1 MEPRSWGILVHGT
14 RFVFRD
20 NKDAHET
27 YHPRSSIAHSPPA
40 QHGFSQFSFH
50 DAIMAAVTSLV
61 SKYEQISQRPAS
73 LQTTKRVHVKRY
85 DMPLQQS
92 TLSFARVPPTTA
104 NTTKR
109 VSRTSSS
116 KQITPPAEDVD
127 EDTIVVIVPDEPIID
142 GHEDIPL
149 LTPSESL
156 ADASSSSSE
165 TPKVQSPVR
174 SRPKRV
180 SEPRRTRTS
189 TTVAKHSSA
198 AEADTGASEKLRNIS
213 GDTLVADASLSQT
226 SLVRDS
232 VNKLNMTWDVNMELD
247 KLAERQRT
255 LEEKDEADDTT
266 SIILSEETKATG
278 TKSKGAK
285 RVKIEENNQKWE
297 QRRKSA
303 DKNASRRSS
312 RASMLISKA
321 AEMVSDI
328 TATVLG
334 KRSRSKEQEQRDTPS
349 CDSQPVLKKVRTS
362 IGNQTAEKQDDGV
375 SLAATKRAL
384 KSRTP
389 KDKKWLV
396 SGLYAGQTRTF
407 DPTKSESQNK
417 RKSTGATPPTPI
429 TENSVLPLPMFAGA
443 RLLDAGR
450 DFRLPFDV
458 FSPLPPGQP
467 KPDEWRK
474 VNKNVFVGDAA
485 AEWRTNKFSE
495 QSTCICRPD
504 TGCDSDCMN
513 RFMYYEC
520 DSRNCNLTEEQCGNR
535 AFEGLRK
542 RVKAGGQYNVGV
554 EVLRTADRGY
564 GVRACRTFEPNQIIV
579 EYTGEIINQEECE
592 SRMHGLYKDNEV
604 SVSPGYSI
612 STNPNSATTSWPS
625 TRT

>member
-1 MEPRSWGILVHGT
+1 
-14 RFVFRD
+14 
-20 NKDAHET
+20 
-27 YHPRSSIAHSPPA
+27 
-40 QHGFSQFSFH
+40 
-50 DAIMAAVTSLV
+50 MAAVTSLV
-61 SKYEQISQRPAS
+61 SRYAQISQQPPSAQ
-73 LQTTKRVHVKRY
+73 LTKRVRVKRY
-85 DMPLQQS
+85 DMPLLQS
-92 TLSFARVPPTTA
+92 TLSFARLPATTA
-104 NTTKR
+104 DTANR
-109 VSRTSSS
+109 ASRAVKSS

-127 EDTIVVIVPDEPIID
+127 EDTIVVMVSDEPTSEGYD
-142 GHEDIPL
+142 DVPL
-149 LTPSESL
+149 LTPSESV
-156 ADASSSSSE
+156 ADISSSSSD
-165 TPKVQSPVR
+165 TPKIRSPVR
-174 SRPKRV
+174 SRPKRA
-180 SEPRRTRTS
+180 SEARRSRTGK
-189 TTVAKHSSA
+189 TVAERSSA
-198 AEADTGASEKLRNIS
+198 AELDVRSGEKLRNIS
-213 GDTLVADASLSQT
+213 GDTLVADASQSQT
-226 SLVRDS
+226 SLIKAS
-232 VNKLNMTWDVNMELD
+232 VNKLDLAWDVSMELD
-247 KLAERQRT
+247 KLGERHDT
-255 LEEKDEADDTT
+255 SEERDELDDTAN
-266 SIILSEETKATG
+266 ILPSDEQPDTIA
-278 TKSKGAK
+278 KSKGVK

-303 DKNASRRSS
+303 DKNATRRSS

-321 AEMVSDI
+321 SEIVSDI

-334 KRSRSKEQEQRDTPS
+334 KRPRSKEQEQRDTPS
-349 CDSQPVLKKVRTS
+349 SESQPTTKKARFS
-362 IGNQTAEKQDDGV
+362 TASQPTERHDDGV

-384 KSRTP
+384 KSRAP

-417 RKSTGATPPTPI
+417 RKSTGATEPAVAVP
-429 TENSVLPLPMFAGA
+429 ENSFLPLPMFAGA
-443 RLLDAGR
+443 RLLDQGR

-458 FSPLPPGQP
+458 FSPLPSGQP
-467 KPDEWRK
+467 KPDEWRR

-604 SVSPGYSI
+604 CVSPVWFI
-612 STNPNSATTSWPS
+612 HPLT
-625 TRT
+625 